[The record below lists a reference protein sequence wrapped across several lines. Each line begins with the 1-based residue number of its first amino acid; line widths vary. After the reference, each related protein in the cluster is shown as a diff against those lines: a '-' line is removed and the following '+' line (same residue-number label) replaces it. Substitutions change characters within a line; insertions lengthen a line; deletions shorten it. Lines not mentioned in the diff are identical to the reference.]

1 MSEWIKNF
9 LIAIGLEDKNKPGSV
24 SATRSLG
31 LLWGLTAV
39 ALAFILVLSGSAEY
53 LIVAEFIAGAA
64 GALAFRSKWFK

>member
-1 MSEWIKNF
+1 MNKF
-9 LIAIGLEDKNKPGSV
+9 LISIGLGDKEKEGMV
-24 SATRSLG
+24 SATRVLG